1 MKKIENNLQNPEKKK
16 HVHNTMTNETKW
28 VSMSGIQLL
37 QWPGFSKI
45 FIYFS
50 CFLILF
56 QDFSKLIIDIVLYL
70 VRHIS
75 NIKKKKIKGYT
86 S

>member
-1 MKKIENNLQNPEKKK
+1 
-16 HVHNTMTNETKW
+16 
-28 VSMSGIQLL
+28 MSVIQLL

-75 NIKKKKIKGYT
+75 NIKKKKKLKDIQVKIYIHRHK
-86 S
+86 